1 MKTKKIEWT
10 EDSSMGFLIYHH
22 KARSKMASSL
32 ENDMLCLV
40 DSLKYLEDDSQ
51 QQMQALEFLADMCLQ
66 GRFCV
71 LIFLPN

>member
-1 MKTKKIEWT
+1 
-10 EDSSMGFLIYHH
+10 
-22 KARSKMASSL
+22 MAKSL

-66 GRFCV
+66 GSF
-71 LIFLPN
+71 

>member
-1 MKTKKIEWT
+1 
-10 EDSSMGFLIYHH
+10 
-22 KARSKMASSL
+22 MASSL

-40 DSLKYLEDDSQ
+40 DSLKYLKDDSQ

-71 LIFLPN
+71 LIFLLNWKQL